1 LDHTDGSLSKA
12 NTRGVRGMS
21 KEVEA
26 LVESY
31 SDLLIQVLNIKDS
44 NALLSKVLSDIDET
58 QRCIDK
64 GLLK

>member
-1 LDHTDGSLSKA
+1 
-12 NTRGVRGMS
+12 MS
-21 KEVEA
+21 KEVTA

-44 NALLSKVLSDIDET
+44 NALLGKVLSEIDET
-58 QRCIDK
+58 QQCIDK